1 MPKEVEAL
9 RTSLDSRLTALEKAL
24 ADPTQHGS
32 LEALILDLARI
43 ATEEADA
50 TARRAVLDAQKAG
63 QTAAAEARTEATEAL
78 EAEKVERRRCARS
91 SNSKATLKAERL

>member
-24 ADPTQHGS
+24 ADPKQHGS
-32 LEALILDLARI
+32 LESLILDLARI

-50 TARRAVLDAQKAG
+50 TARHAVLDAQKAG
-63 QTAAAEARTEATEAL
+63 QDATARRMP
-78 EAEKVERRRCARS
+78 KPRRSRSRRWSRRRCARS
-91 SNSKATLKAERL
+91 SKTRSRR